1 MEMIKT
7 IMLDD
12 SSFSVAVGISSV
24 IGNRNEQQDSVIADD
39 DYALVEKGKFIA
51 VLCDGMGGL
60 SGGEKASN
68 LCTAYVR
75 DAFHSMEMT
84 GDISDFYR
92 MTIAECD
99 NRVTKLRDE
108 NGEPLKA
115 GTTLASVVIKEQKL
129 HWTSVGDS
137 HIYFIRNNKIQC
149 ITNDHNYL
157 MLLNEK
163 VKRGE
168 ITQEQAYADPQK
180 ESLVSYIGIGGVKY
194 MDLNASPFELQNG
207 DYIILCSDG
216 LYRSVNE
223 EDIKNITYGIGDAKD
238 VAECLTEFAM
248 RAGKRHQ
255 DNTSVI
261 VIQCKG

>member
-1 MEMIKT
+1 MMKT

-12 SSFSVAVGISSV
+12 SSFNVSVGISSV
-24 IGNRNEQQDSVIADD
+24 IGKRNEQQDSVIADD
-39 DYALVEKGKFIA
+39 DYALLEREKFIA

-60 SGGEKASN
+60 SGGERASN
-68 LCTAYVR
+68 LCTTYVR
-75 DAFHSMEMT
+75 DKFHSMHTIEN
-84 GDISDFYR
+84 ISDFYR
-92 MTIAECD
+92 ETIVECD
-99 NRVTKLRDE
+99 ERVTKLRDE
-108 NGEPLKA
+108 NGEPVKA
-115 GTTLASVVIKEQKL
+115 GTTLASVVIRDQKL
-129 HWTSVGDS
+129 HWASVGDS
-137 HIYFIRNNKIQC
+137 HIYFLRNNQIRC

-163 VKRGE
+163 VKCGE

-180 ESLVSYIGIGGVKY
+180 EALVSYIGIGGVKY
-194 MDLNASPFELQNG
+194 MDLNARPFELQGG

-216 LYRSVNE
+216 LYRSVSE

-255 DNTSVI
+255 DNTSAI

>member
-1 MEMIKT
+1 MDIVKT
-7 IMLDD
+7 IMLDED
-12 SSFSVAVGISSV
+12 AFHVNVGISSV
-24 IGNRNEQQDSVIADD
+24 IGNRNEQQDSVVADD
-39 DYALVEKGKFIA
+39 DYALAEQGKFIA

-68 LCTAYVR
+68 LCTSFVMNT
-75 DAFHSMEMT
+75 FHSMQTIEN
-84 GDISDFYR
+84 ISDFYR

-99 NRVTKLRDE
+99 SRVTKLRDD

-129 HWTSVGDS
+129 YWASVGDS
-137 HIYFIRNNKIQC
+137 HIYLIRNQSIQC

-180 ESLVSYIGIGGVKY
+180 ESLISYIGIGGVKY
-194 MDLNASPFELQNG
+194 VDINASPFELQNG

-216 LYRSVNE
+216 LYRSVSE
-223 EDIKNITYGIGDAKD
+223 GDIRDITYGIGDAKD
-238 VAECLTEFAM
+238 VAECLTEYAM

-261 VIQCKG
+261 VIQCIE